1 MKNVCKHMAN
11 LIEIEIKKFTVVY
24 QIVKE
29 GEPPV
34 ELDAE
39 IFVKKM
45 LERGVRPYD
54 AKTRSSPILHQVVS
68 SLLGKME
75 ELFVETL
82 KNQAFHNDLFTAI
95 LEQEKRIFTYR
106 LALINSWGL
115 AILEEISAYS
125 QKVYE
130 YMDDWIVDAVA
141 LENFNI
147 LGVLTSLKEIVQS
160 SRTKINDFEI

>member
-1 MKNVCKHMAN
+1 
-11 LIEIEIKKFTVVY
+11 
-24 QIVKE
+24 
-29 GEPPV
+29 
-34 ELDAE
+34 
-39 IFVKKM
+39 
-45 LERGVRPYD
+45 
-54 AKTRSSPILHQVVS
+54 
-68 SLLGKME
+68 
-75 ELFVETL
+75 
-82 KNQAFHNDLFTAI
+82 

-147 LGVLTSLKEIVQS
+147 LSVLTSLKEIVQS